1 MRKNIYVSDANA
13 KTWDRAKEIFTRLS
27 MSQIVATALDSL
39 VNDNT
44 LPLKTTVKKL
54 ASGVTI
60 HCKDCPFY
68 KPLVGTNRTDL
79 DSGHCHANPP
89 IFVPGGYNSYLDQ
102 IKLDKWLWPEV
113 RETDFCQIPQRRPW

>member
-68 KPLVGTNRTDL
+68 KHGI
-79 DSGHCHANPP
+79 CYANPP
-89 IFVPGGYNSYLDQ
+89 TIIGQSEQ
-102 IKLDKWLWPEV
+102 IDDSFNNHMVDNWGRPAV
-113 RETDFCQIPQRRPW
+113 QETDFCQIPQRRPW